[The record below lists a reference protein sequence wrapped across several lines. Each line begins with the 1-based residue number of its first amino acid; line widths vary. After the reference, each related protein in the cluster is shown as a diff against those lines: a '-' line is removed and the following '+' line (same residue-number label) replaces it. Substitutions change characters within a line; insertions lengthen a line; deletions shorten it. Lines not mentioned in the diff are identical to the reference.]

1 MPQPQRQPDQQGL
14 HPHHPSPQP
23 SLPTNARLPLNR
35 CNLPAVILGGLTYQ
49 AHPAALEIDG
59 IRAFHKDL
67 FRLLAPIDQA
77 RERAERFV
85 DYMAAHFCLDD
96 LEAAGLAAQRV
107 RKYRRNANYLRMVRG
122 WSFDADGRE
131 GAVLKHWVETRF
143 GLIARHHGGPLA
155 GDDDEAYQRYLA
167 QGAQGLYATNALEA
181 QLDLLYTYCQYE
193 LVRQHPEET
202 HLRLYRG
209 VNRIGEH
216 ELLDGAPMADSGRS
230 SGPSLDRTQQSA
242 PAVATRFDRSIG
254 AEAGRAALA
263 GQRRVLLNNLNSFT
277 GNRERACEFG
287 DYILETEVPLPKVF
301 FYNSLLPGMLK
312 GEDEWVVIGG
322 VYEVAM
328 SCL

>member
-1 MPQPQRQPDQQGL
+1 MPLSELQP
-14 HPHHPSPQP
+14 PSNPP
-23 SLPTNARLPLNR
+23 SLPANARLPLNR

-49 AHPAALEIDG
+49 AHPVALEIDG
-59 IRAFHKDL
+59 IRAFHQDL
-67 FRLLAPIDQA
+67 FRLLAPIDPA

-96 LEAAGLAAQRV
+96 LEAAGLAKERV
-107 RKYRRNANYLRMVRG
+107 KKYRRNANYLRMVRG
-122 WSFDADGRE
+122 WAFDADGRE

-143 GLIARHHGGPLA
+143 GLLARHHGGPLD
-155 GDDDEAYQRYLA
+155 GDNDAYQRYLA

-209 VNRIGEH
+209 INRIGEH
-216 ELLDGAPMADSGRS
+216 EVLDAGPEADAGSALGAGSG
-230 SGPSLDRTQQSA
+230 SGPGTG
-242 PAVATRFDRSIG
+242 PEPTRVGF
-254 AEAGRAALA
+254 AGR
-263 GQRRVLLNNLNSFT
+263 RRVLLNNLNSFT
-277 GNRERACEFG
+277 GDRERACEFG
-287 DYILETEVPLPKVF
+287 DYILEVEVPLPKVF

-322 VYEVAM
+322 VYEVRM

>member
-1 MPQPQRQPDQQGL
+1 MPQPPQSQLQPQPRPQP
-14 HPHHPSPQP
+14 HPHQASPPP
-23 SLPTNARLPLNR
+23 SLPANARLPINR

-49 AHPAALEIDG
+49 AHPVALEIDG
-59 IRAFHKDL
+59 IRAFHQDL
-67 FRLLAPIDQA
+67 FQWLAPIEQA

-96 LEAAGLAAQRV
+96 LEAAGLAAERV
-107 RKYRRNANYLRMVRG
+107 KKYRRNANYLRMVRG

-143 GLIARHHGGPLA
+143 GLLARHHGGPLNG
-155 GDDDEAYQRYLA
+155 GDDDAYHRYLA

-202 HLRLYRG
+202 HLTLYRG
-209 VNRIGEH
+209 MNRIGEH
-216 ELLDGAPMADSGRS
+216 EVLDDDRVKAGSVLTGR
-230 SGPSLDRTQQSA
+230 
-242 PAVATRFDRSIG
+242 
-254 AEAGRAALA
+254 
-263 GQRRVLLNNLNSFT
+263 RRVLLNNLNSFT
-277 GNRERACEFG
+277 SNRERACEFG
-287 DYILETEVPLPKVF
+287 DSILEVEVPLPKVF

-312 GEDEWVVIGG
+312 GEDESVVIGG

>member
-1 MPQPQRQPDQQGL
+1 MPQSHSRSQLQPQPQPQ
-14 HPHHPSPQP
+14 HPSSPPPFLP
-23 SLPTNARLPLNR
+23 SSARLPLNR

-49 AHPAALEIDG
+49 AHPVALEIDG
-59 IRAFHKDL
+59 IRAFHQDL
-67 FRLLAPIDQA
+67 FRLLAPIEQA

-96 LEAAGLAAQRV
+96 LEAAGLAVQRV
-107 RKYRRNANYLRMVRG
+107 KKYRRNANYLRMVRG

-143 GLIARHHGGPLA
+143 GLLARHHGGPLD
-155 GDDDEAYQRYLA
+155 GDDDNAYQRYLA

-202 HLRLYRG
+202 HLTLYRG
-209 VNRIGEH
+209 INRIGEH
-216 ELLDGAPMADSGRS
+216 EVLDDAPQADARAGARQNTDRLRS
-230 SGPSLDRTQQSA
+230 AS
-242 PAVATRFDRSIG
+242 
-254 AEAGRAALA
+254 ALA
-263 GQRRVLLNNLNSFT
+263 GRRRVLLNNLNSFT
-277 GNRERACEFG
+277 SNRERACEFG
-287 DYILETEVPLPKVF
+287 DYILETQVPLPKVF

-322 VYEVAM
+322 VYEVQM